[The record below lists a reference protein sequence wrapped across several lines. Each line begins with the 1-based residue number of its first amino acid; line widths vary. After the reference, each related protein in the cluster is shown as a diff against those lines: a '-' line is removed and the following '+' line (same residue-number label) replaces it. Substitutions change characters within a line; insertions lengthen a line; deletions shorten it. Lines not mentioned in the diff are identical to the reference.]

1 VDVHRGY
8 ADRYT
13 RPVAEK
19 TSTNGTVPSGARRPH
34 ELAVLALPGV
44 VLADMATPVEMFSL
58 VRRED
63 GSAPYRV
70 KVCGSSRKLQLK
82 HCSLETPYGLP
93 ALEKAQTIIVAG
105 VTDVA
110 AELPTAA
117 LSALRKA
124 AQRGARVASICTGAF
139 VLAAAGLLDGRRATT
154 HWLVA
159 PELAQRYPRVRVD
172 PDVLYVDLGQILTS
186 AGAAAGTDLCLHL
199 IRKDC
204 GAAVAARSA
213 RLAVMPL
220 ERDGGQAQFIHHAL
234 PAALTGSL
242 APLLAWASEHLKEDL
257 GVESL
262 ARRQSTSVRTLHRLF
277 AEQTGTTPAEWVMQ
291 RRVRRAQE
299 LLERTRKPVE
309 SVAAEAGFGS
319 ATALRERFR
328 AVMGTSPLAY
338 RKAFARKR

>member
-1 VDVHRGY
+1 MPRGV
-8 ADRYT
+8 R
-13 RPVAEK
+13 K
-19 TSTNGTVPSGARRPH
+19 LH

-70 KVCGSSRKLQLK
+70 KVCSNTRKLKLK
-82 HCSLETPYGLP
+82 HCSLEAPFGLSV
-93 ALEKAQTIIVAG
+93 LEKAQTIIVAG

-110 AELPTAA
+110 AELPAAA
-117 LSALRKA
+117 LAALKKA
-124 AQRGARVASICTGAF
+124 AERGARVASICTGAF

-159 PELAQRYPRVRVD
+159 PQLAQRYPRIRVD

-220 ERDGGQAQFIHHAL
+220 EREGGQAQYIHHAL
-234 PAALTGSL
+234 PEAQSGSL
-242 APLLAWASEHLKEDL
+242 SPLLTWASEHLKEDL
-257 GVESL
+257 GVEAL
-262 ARRQSTSVRTLHRLF
+262 ARRQSTSIRTLHRLF
-277 AEQTGTTPAEWVMQ
+277 AEQTGTTPAEWVTQ
-291 RRVRRAQE
+291 RRIRRAQE
-299 LLERTRKPVE
+299 LLERTRKPIE
-309 SVAAEAGFGS
+309 SVAHEAGFGS

-328 AVMGTSPLAY
+328 AVVGTSPLAY
-338 RKAFARKR
+338 RKAFAKQR

>member
-1 VDVHRGY
+1 MHTGY

-19 TSTNGTVPSGARRPH
+19 TSTDGTVPSSVRKPH

-70 KVCGSSRKLQLK
+70 KVCSSTRKLKLK
-82 HCSLETPYGLP
+82 HCSLEAPYSLATLG
-93 ALEKAQTIIVAG
+93 KAQTIIVAG

-110 AELPTAA
+110 AELPVAA
-117 LSALRKA
+117 LAALKKA

-159 PELAQRYPRVRVD
+159 PELARRYPRIRVD

-186 AGAAAGTDLCLHL
+186 AGAAAGTDLCLHV

-220 ERDGGQAQFIHHAL
+220 EREGGQAQFIHHVL
-234 PAALTGSL
+234 PETLTGSL
-242 APLLAWASEHLKEDL
+242 APLLTWASEHLKQDL
-257 GVESL
+257 GVEAL

-291 RRVRRAQE
+291 RRIRRAQE
-299 LLERTRKPVE
+299 LLERTHKPVE
-309 SVAAEAGFGS
+309 SVAHDAGFGS

-328 AVMGTSPLAY
+328 AVVGTSPLAY
-338 RKAFARKR
+338 RKAFAKRR